1 MLPKDILIA
10 VGIILLWSIN
20 LLILKIFSPQ
30 ISIDFFNL
38 MRFLCCV
45 PLLFFFRKP
54 TLSFVKLLLICLFWN
69 ALNFFFLGMALQYG
83 AKVGTI
89 AFVYQTCSFFSVL
102 FCFLLLQEKPKIHQ
116 LLGMS
121 LSFGG
126 VALLFGEGFLQQVI
140 HTADPWISIL
150 FVCCAA
156 MSWGVGITLIK
167 KYRLFSDVASTVWM
181 TSMAALPMLGIIMLK
196 GGTALLVESY
206 ALLTGP
212 IILGILYACYVANLL
227 GNCLFFGLL
236 KKYPS
241 ATVTPFMLLLPLFS
255 CLLSYCFLEER
266 FGMVQ
271 ILAFT
276 VIMLGLIVN
285 QLKREGKK

>member
-1 MLPKDILIA
+1 
-10 VGIILLWSIN
+10 
-20 LLILKIFSPQ
+20 
-30 ISIDFFNL
+30 
-38 MRFLCCV
+38 
-45 PLLFFFRKP
+45 
-54 TLSFVKLLLICLFWN
+54 
-69 ALNFFFLGMALQYG
+69 MALRYG

-89 AFVYQTCSFFSVL
+89 AFVFQTCSFFSVL
-102 FCFLLLQEKPKIHQ
+102 FCFLLLQERRKIHQ
-116 LLGMS
+116 ILGMF

-126 VALLFGEGFLQQVI
+126 VALLFGEGFLQQFH

-150 FVCCAA
+150 FVFLAA

-167 KYRLFSDVASTVWM
+167 KYRLSNDLASTVWI
-181 TSMAALPMLGIIMLK
+181 TSMAALPMLGMMALR
-196 GGTALLVESY
+196 GGTALFVESY
-206 ALLTGP
+206 ALLTAP

-266 FGMVQ
+266 FGTLQ
-271 ILAFT
+271 IIAFT
-276 VIMLGLIVN
+276 VIMLGLVVN
-285 QLKREGKK
+285 QLKTTSALQRL

>member
-1 MLPKDILIA
+1 MLPKDRLIA

-20 LLILKIFSPQ
+20 LLILKMVSPQ

-38 MRFLCCV
+38 MRFLCCL

-54 TLSFVKLLLICLFWN
+54 TLSFVKLLLICFFWN

-89 AFVYQTCSFFSVL
+89 GFVYQTCSFFSVL
-102 FCFLLLQEKPKIHQ
+102 FCFLLLQERPKRHQ
-116 LLGMS
+116 LGMF

-126 VALLFGEGFLQQVI
+126 VAVLFGEGFLQQVVH

-150 FVCCAA
+150 FVFCAA

-167 KYRLFSDVASTVWM
+167 KYRLSSDVASTVWM
-181 TSMAALPMLGIIMLK
+181 TSIAAIPMLGMIMLR

-212 IILGILYACYVANLL
+212 IILGILYACYVANLFS
-227 GNCLFFGLL
+227 NCLFFGLL

-255 CLLSYCFLEER
+255 CLLSYCFLKER

-276 VIMLGLIVN
+276 VIMLGLVVN